1 MYHEFGHD
9 VYKYEHSTDRAD
21 IMFPASTRGDININD
36 FIEAKDRMFKRS
48 FPGIKYIP
56 CPHKVKNLNI
66 SIYFF
71 AFYRMFKKTLL
82 YMKKSQ
88 LKYFIVALIMS
99 KVTDPNF
106 DSDDLYAFWDIFVAD
121 AKCSMSSSPEYDKLN
136 TDVYI
141 FYEYE
146 SDALF
151 ASGEVLDYGAYAASS
166 CDDSRV
172 RVGIAFRY
180 WNDINIWQKLGL
192 MYHEFG
198 HDVLRYGHSSNPED
212 IMHASSPFASTYNG
226 FIESKNRFFD
236 KKFEGLRYLDCS
248 WYEGYVNGIS
258 EPNIPHIYM
267 IARKIIIN
275 YSLCG
280 HLTKG
285 FIILNHIGGI
295 SDNNIEVGYPCG
307 K

>member
-1 MYHEFGHD
+1 MSLTKLKILISAYIFLLFTGCSKNSL
-9 VYKYEHSTDRAD
+9 VYE
-21 IMFPASTRGDININD
+21 
-36 FIEAKDRMFKRS
+36 E
-48 FPGIKYIP
+48 IP
-56 CPHKVKNLNI
+56 VEILYSCIDYDKV
-66 SIYFF
+66 
-71 AFYRMFKKTLL
+71 A
-82 YMKKSQ
+82 
-88 LKYFIVALIMS
+88 
-99 KVTDPNF
+99 DPNF
-106 DSDDLYAFWDIFVAD
+106 DSNDLYAFWDIFVAD
-121 AKCSMSSSPEYDKLN
+121 AKCSLSSSPEYDKLN

-198 HDVLRYGHSSNPED
+198 HDVLRYGHSTNPED

-236 KKFEGLRYLDCS
+236 KKFDGLRYLDCS
-248 WYEGYVNGIS
+248 WYEDYTVGAS
-258 EPNIPHIYM
+258 EPNLPHIFHDCS
-267 IARKIIIN
+267 KDHN
-275 YSLCG
+275 
-280 HLTKG
+280 
-285 FIILNHIGGI
+285 
-295 SDNNIEVGYPCG
+295 
-307 K
+307 